1 MSIVLDTLLLSGSA
15 TCGDGVLVLLPLL
28 GTRLL

>member
-1 MSIVLDTLLLSGSA
+1 MSIVLDTLLLPGSA